1 MSERLTERISEYEA
15 QTGEQLEMAEEERAV
30 LGGQLGTLTSDVARV
45 AEDVIRAN
53 GRIENMDAESRQRY
67 DELGLSIDELS
78 LRVGVNLEALQEGIL
93 TQESAMRELIEETAQ
108 QTEERVGVQITG
120 LGEQI
125 AGLGEGVT
133 GLGQALGVGL
143 LGLAGAQPT
152 AQEIAAAMPRQP
164 VKFDPFLKGL
174 SPFQPLTPLSL
185 SPIQEKD
192 ATSELNK
199 FIGRQTGMLV

>member
-1 MSERLTERISEYEA
+1 M
-15 QTGEQLEMAEEERAV
+15 
-30 LGGQLGTLTSDVARV
+30 
-45 AEDVIRAN
+45 
-53 GRIENMDAESRQRY
+53 
-67 DELGLSIDELS
+67 
-78 LRVGVNLEALQEGIL
+78 L

-133 GLGQALGVGL
+133 GLGQALGIGL